1 MNKFEDVDKSEVL
14 ANHTG
19 SLEVVSRAELMQLD
33 HWSHAFADVR
43 KDRRYYEIVEDTL
56 RQGFE
61 YRYFLIRDETGAVR
75 AIQPFFLHDQDLLA
89 GMSPRIAALA
99 VAMRRWWPRFML
111 LRTLM
116 VGCAAGEGHLD
127 ASDDASKRRLAQSL
141 AARIVQH
148 AREMGAPLIVLKEF
162 PATYRDQLACF
173 LGRGFTRLP
182 SLPMA
187 RLSLEYKSFED
198 YMTKALSAYT
208 RKDLRRKFRKAT
220 HRNDIEMSV
229 MTDITPLVDEIYALY
244 LNVYERAQLR
254 FEKLTKEYLCELGRR
269 MPDKTRYFIWRRNH
283 RIVAV
288 NLCLIHGETICA
300 EYIGLDYEVAF
311 DLSLY
316 FLVVRDVVA
325 WAIDNGFKSY
335 ESTCGGYDPKR
346 HLRFLLE
353 PLDLYV
359 RHTGGVFNLV
369 LSLIL
374 PFIGP
379 TRYEPLLEYF
389 PEFQKLFG

>member
-1 MNKFEDVDKSEVL
+1 MSRS
-14 ANHTG
+14 TG
-19 SLEVVSRAELMQLD
+19 IGKLEAPADCSVEVVSRAELMLLD
-33 HWSHAFADVR
+33 HWSHAFANLR
-43 KDRRYYEIVEDTL
+43 KDHRYYEIVEDTL

-61 YRYFLIRDETGAVR
+61 YRYFLIRDGSGAVQ

-89 GMSPRIAALA
+89 GTSPRIAALTAA
-99 VAMRRWWPRFML
+99 VRRWWPRFML

-127 ASDDASKRRLAQSL
+127 ASDDASKRQLAQTL
-141 AARIVQH
+141 AARIVKH

-162 PATYRDQLACF
+162 PATYREQLACF
-173 LGRGFTRLP
+173 LRRGFTRLP

-187 RLSLEYKSFED
+187 RLGLGYKSFDD

-208 RKDLRRKFRKAT
+208 RKDLRRKFRRAA
-220 HRNDIEMSV
+220 RGNDIEMSV
-229 MTDITPLVDEIYALY
+229 LTDITPIVDEVYPLY
-244 LNVYERAQLR
+244 LNVYERAPLR

-269 MPDKTRYFIWRRNH
+269 MPDKTRYFTWRRDG
-283 RIVAV
+283 RLVAV
-288 NLCLIHGETICA
+288 NLCLIHDDEICA
-300 EYIGLDYEVAF
+300 EYIGLDYTVAF

-325 WAIDNGFKSY
+325 WAIDHGYKSY
-335 ESTCGGYDPKR
+335 ESTCGGYDPKK

-359 RHTGGVFNLV
+359 RHTGGVFNLA

-374 PFIGP
+374 PLIGP
-379 TRYEPLLEYF
+379 TRYEPLLQYF